1 MVHWCTTVAGKTRAA
16 ADARTSS
23 GSPPASQSRATP
35 LQIREPLSE
44 RCTIARGL
52 IGGDLLHFRLP
63 LGVGQPDREIPELDL
78 AVAADRLQG
87 PTPRQGR
94 TQSTNGQRAG
104 HGSSR

>member
-44 RCTIARGL
+44 RCKIARGL
-52 IGGDLLHFRLP
+52 IGGGLLHFRLQ
-63 LGVGQPDREIPELDL
+63 LGVGQPDREIAERDL
-78 AVAADRLQG
+78 EVAADRLQS
-87 PTPRQGR
+87 PKARQEDAQMRIGR
-94 TQSTNGQRAG
+94 SAENR
-104 HGSSR
+104 SR